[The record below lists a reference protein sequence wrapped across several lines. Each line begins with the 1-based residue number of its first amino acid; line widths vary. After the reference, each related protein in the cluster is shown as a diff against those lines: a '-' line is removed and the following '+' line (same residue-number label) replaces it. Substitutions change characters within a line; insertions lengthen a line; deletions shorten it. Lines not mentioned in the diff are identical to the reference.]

1 MCFSPQKK
9 NYQNNILKLYN
20 DKKLKDNLTKVEILL
35 LSNKHLISRNYEK
48 LKKNSFYK
56 DTNKDNNKIGLF
68 FQTNQKIL
76 NQSFFNKNKNSLT
89 NNYKL
94 ADKKLICSYSFRK
107 KILSPNNISKGIKK
121 DSNYFYDNLSD
132 KISKQINSKKDN
144 INKNKTNKRNS
155 VLNIKNINVNHKTNN
170 NNKYDL
176 GLNKIINIIKNNSGN
191 TRNNIKKNSHNNNQ
205 KFSFSPGV
213 SRINSLNLNLTTRT
227 KSRYFSHSP
236 SINLSSS
243 NANMNLSDN
252 MRVCKKTAIFSSE
265 NKKYNNKNRN
275 ITKYND
281 IILFKNKLKKSF
293 FKYIN
298 IDLSKSK
305 EKKKESL
312 SLFDKLYAKLTE
324 KSLKQI
330 NPFLFKKKSKRSSS
344 YSNFNII
351 KYNNKNNKIENDII
365 NSNEIATS
373 GSINFTS
380 QDELSSEEIHF
391 KAIKYY
397 QEIKKNCEFFE

>member
-1 MCFSPQKK
+1 
-9 NYQNNILKLYN
+9 
-20 DKKLKDNLTKVEILL
+20 
-35 LSNKHLISRNYEK
+35 
-48 LKKNSFYK
+48 
-56 DTNKDNNKIGLF
+56 
-68 FQTNQKIL
+68 
-76 NQSFFNKNKNSLT
+76 
-89 NNYKL
+89 
-94 ADKKLICSYSFRK
+94 
-107 KILSPNNISKGIKK
+107 
-121 DSNYFYDNLSD
+121 
-132 KISKQINSKKDN
+132 
-144 INKNKTNKRNS
+144 
-155 VLNIKNINVNHKTNN
+155 
-170 NNKYDL
+170 
-176 GLNKIINIIKNNSGN
+176 
-191 TRNNIKKNSHNNNQ
+191 
-205 KFSFSPGV
+205 
-213 SRINSLNLNLTTRT
+213 
-227 KSRYFSHSP
+227 
-236 SINLSSS
+236 
-243 NANMNLSDN
+243 MNLSDN

-344 YSNFNII
+344 YSNFNIL
-351 KYNNKNNKIENDII
+351 KYNKKNNKIENDII